1 MEQLRFIEEED
12 SKSIDRPGY
21 HEFGG
26 YKIIECIGK
35 GAFGSVYSV
44 QKGDTKY
51 AMKEILLNS
60 FNVIPKN
67 NEGNISDILCKEVEI
82 LKELDHPNIIK
93 YYNSFHQEDYLYI
106 IIELIDGMTLAEYI
120 ASVSEKHQTI
130 PEEEV
135 WNIFIQLCEAL
146 RYLHIEKRVV
156 HRDIAPTNVMINRK
170 NTVKLMDFGLAKD
183 LEQQSGMLKS
193 FAGTVVYSC
202 PEIVQNLPYTSKAD
216 IWSLGCVMYELMSLK
231 PAFLAKNPLML
242 AKKIVD
248 CEYEPLGDK
257 KYSEHLISV
266 IKACITG
273 NSDKRPD
280 LEQLT
285 NLMGGKLIT
294 YIDKMRINIDSLT
307 KTCDSLKLQVERQE
321 SKGSMVSQL
330 KEEAKVV
337 RVDAK
342 DLRKTS
348 DPVSKVLDIVHM
360 ILHIDYASPGIGNSQ
375 HRAIIHNL
383 ARKIA
388 KQKRNPT
395 AIKIEV
401 MKVR

>member
-1 MEQLRFIEEED
+1 MEQLRFMEEED
-12 SKSIDRPGY
+12 SKSVHRPGY
-21 HEFGG
+21 REFGG

-44 QKGDTKY
+44 QKGYTRY

-60 FNVIPKN
+60 LNVITKKD
-67 NEGNISDILCKEVEI
+67 EGDISDTLCKEVEI

-93 YYNSFHQEDYLYI
+93 YYNSFHKEDYLYI

-130 PEEEV
+130 PEEEI

-146 RYLHIEKRVV
+146 HYLHVEKHIV
-156 HRDIAPTNVMINRK
+156 HRDIAPTNIMINRK
-170 NTVKLMDFGLAKD
+170 GTVKLMDFGLAKD

-231 PAFLAKNPLML
+231 AAFLAKNPLML

-248 CEYEPLGDK
+248 CDYEPLDDK
-257 KYSEHLISV
+257 KYSGHLISI
-266 IKACITG
+266 IKACITV
-273 NSDKRPD
+273 NSDKRPN
-280 LEQLT
+280 LEQLVS
-285 NLMGGKLIT
+285 LMGGKLIT

-307 KTCDSLKLQVERQE
+307 KTCDSLKLQIERKE
-321 SKGSMVSQL
+321 SKENITSQL
-330 KEEAKVV
+330 KEETKVV
-337 RVDAK
+337 RIDAK
-342 DLRKTS
+342 ALTKTL

-360 ILHIDYASPGIGNSQ
+360 ILHIDYASPGIGTSQ
-375 HRAIIHNL
+375 HRAVIHNL

-388 KQKRNPT
+388 KQKRNPI
-395 AIKIEV
+395 AIKIEM
-401 MKVR
+401 MKVM